1 MGEIWIDYNTFRFL
15 NLLCQLFSFW
25 GLRFR
30 FFIKTFFVPFF
41 IYFDDKFLRV
51 FLVKF
56 TYLGMSW
63 NFHWERFNRLEQIF
77 LEHNFP
83 CPWRIFLSFLH
94 FHDLSGQMLVWNIL
108 AFFELTVIMM
118 IISRHIGSFLFQP
131 GNRSSLHLAHPWFF
145 QTDNISSNLSIFLC
159 ITTLIL
165 DRSFG
170 EIVRRVV
177 ELTAVRSFVNLEVND
192 FFVGINK
199 MLVIVLIFKSIFEG
213 VLLNVS
219 TIVDFFADEG
229 EEISYFFSFRPE
241 VRLNL
246 GKDEHSIDFD
256 LERAMSWEGNELLFD
271 LIVVSLNLH
280 PLGWAPS
287 PMFGIMFRR
296 FVLGDGDIG
305 VDRLSFFGY
314 S

>member
-1 MGEIWIDYNTFRFL
+1 M
-15 NLLCQLFSFW
+15 
-25 GLRFR
+25 
-30 FFIKTFFVPFF
+30 
-41 IYFDDKFLRV
+41 
-51 FLVKF
+51 
-56 TYLGMSW
+56 
-63 NFHWERFNRLEQIF
+63 
-77 LEHNFP
+77 
-83 CPWRIFLSFLH
+83 
-94 FHDLSGQMLVWNIL
+94 
-108 AFFELTVIMM
+108 
-118 IISRHIGSFLFQP
+118 
-131 GNRSSLHLAHPWFF
+131 
-145 QTDNISSNLSIFLC
+145 
-159 ITTLIL
+159 IL

-199 MLVIVLIFKSIFEG
+199 MLVIVLIFKSIFKG

-219 TIVDFFADEG
+219 TVVDFFADEG

-280 PLGWAPS
+280 PLG
-287 PMFGIMFRR
+287 
-296 FVLGDGDIG
+296 
-305 VDRLSFFGY
+305 
-314 S
+314 